1 MVKPLFSPL
10 APDEL
15 GDDSIRPGERS
26 LHFFRRQSLPEF
38 VEYRE
43 WIEELFQGL
52 PGGQHE
58 KFRPRLR
65 NKRFLQFQSALF
77 EMQLYRM
84 LKRLGLAVEIE
95 GELPGTGKKVDFGV
109 QDGDQS
115 CFLEATVCGVGQGIF
130 SDTDQEYD
138 VIRKLQQRLPDPHL
152 DIRLEAEGHLQ
163 RTLRKAEIAEIAGRI
178 KKHLEFFPRE
188 WFAQRGIRVQKV
200 NRWTV
205 RTAGIRATEEEC
217 IAEYRDSDNWTL
229 KWTLALPLPGRR
241 GHVRLPSRSGAP
253 DRFGPLLEAIKEKAR
268 DWRGIDLGH
277 PLVLAVNNCHS
288 EFKWDPYGIRCALA
302 NDDDATHHAS
312 FPHAFHRISGVVVV
326 GNACMGAELGARVK
340 LFRNGNKEIPRFL
353 HSLEEERAFGEL
365 LGLSGPWGRTG
376 PGAGP

>member
-1 MVKPLFSPL
+1 MVKPLFGPL
-10 APDEL
+10 APHQL
-15 GDDSIRPGERS
+15 DDSPRRPEETTCQF
-26 LHFFRRQSLPEF
+26 LQRQSRPEF
-38 VEYRE
+38 LAFRE
-43 WIEELFQGL
+43 WIEELFRGL
-52 PGGQHE
+52 PCGHHNAFCG
-58 KFRPRLR
+58 RLR
-65 NKRFLQFQSALF
+65 DKDSSRFQSALF

-95 GELPGTGKKVDFGV
+95 GELPGTEKRVDFRV

-115 CFLEATVCGVGQGIF
+115 CFLEATVCGFGQGIF

-138 VIRKLQQRLPDPHL
+138 AIRKLQKRLPDPHL
-152 DIRLEAEGHLQ
+152 DIWLEAEGHLQ
-163 RTLRKAEIAEIAGRI
+163 RTLRRAEITEIISRI

-188 WFAQRGIRVQKV
+188 WLAQRGIRFQKV

-205 RTAGIRATEEEC
+205 RTAGIQATEEEC
-217 IAEYRDSDNWTL
+217 TAEYRDSDNWTL

-241 GHVRLPSRSGAP
+241 GQVRLPSRSGAP
-253 DRFGPLLEAIKEKAR
+253 DRFGPLLEAMRKKAK
-268 DWRGIDLGH
+268 DWSGIDLGH

-288 EFKWDPYGIRCALA
+288 EFEWDPHGIRCALA
-302 NDDDATHHAS
+302 NDDDATDHS
-312 FPHAFHRISGVVVV
+312 GFPPAFHRISGVVVV
-326 GNACMGAELGARVK
+326 GNACMGAEMRAPVK